1 MPVLANARHE
11 RFAQEVAQGKS
22 LTDAYAAAGYKADDG
37 NASRLAAK
45 PHMAARIDELK
56 AEAAEAAGISA
67 QQVLDA
73 IAAIAFAAPDP
84 LIGARAKLKALE
96 LLGKHF
102 GLFKGKVDHSGQ
114 ISHVIILPANERLD
128 RLIDD

>member
-1 MPVLANARHE
+1 VPVLANARHE
-11 RFAQEVAQGKS
+11 RFAQEIAQGKS
-22 LTDAYAAAGYKADDG
+22 LTDAYAAAGYKVDDG
-37 NASRLAAK
+37 NASRLAAR

-73 IAAIAFAAPDP
+73 IAAIAFAVPDP
-84 LIGARAKLKALE
+84 LTGLRPKLKALE

-102 GLFKGKVDHSGQ
+102 GLFKEKVQHPGQ
-114 ISHVIILPANERLD
+114 VGHVIILPANERFD
-128 RLIDD
+128 RLTED